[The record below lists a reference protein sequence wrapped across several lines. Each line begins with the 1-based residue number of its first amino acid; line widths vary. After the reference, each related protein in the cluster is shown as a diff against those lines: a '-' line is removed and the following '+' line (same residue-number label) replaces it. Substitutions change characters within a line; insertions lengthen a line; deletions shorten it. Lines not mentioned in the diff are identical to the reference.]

1 MNAMKDFM
9 WAVTAQSK
17 ENKNVYIFKT
27 YMEYGL

>member
-1 MNAMKDFM
+1 MKDFM

-27 YMEYGL
+27 YMEYGLKR